1 MFSSAEH
8 WTERIRTVNASNPIP
23 TDHETFRASIRA
35 FLKEAL
41 TPELV
46 RAGERTTS
54 VFSDFEAGR
63 RWQSILHAKGW
74 GAPEWPMEHGG
85 TGWDLMQRYIWSIE
99 KSSAGAP
106 DTAPMGLGMCGP

>member
-1 MFSSAEH
+1 MFSSVEH
-8 WTERIRTVNASNPIP
+8 RTERTRIVNASNPMP
-23 TDHETFRASIRA
+23 TDYETFRTSIRA
-35 FLKEAL
+35 FLNEAL

-74 GAPEWPMEHGG
+74 GAP
-85 TGWDLMQRYIWSIE
+85 
-99 KSSAGAP
+99 
-106 DTAPMGLGMCGP
+106 